1 MAQWILKE
9 NGKVVPQRMLHCL
22 SSAELAPTNEVEVD
36 KRALSNTLICG
47 WLGDSIKI
55 PNNIP
60 LDNDA
65 TTAFDELWDLKPYED
80 DHETK
85 FHVPDA
91 DLKDAAGKPFEKNA
105 C

>member
-9 NGKVVPQRMLHCL
+9 NGRVVPWRTFCCL
-22 SSAELAPTNEVEVD
+22 SPAELAPTNEVEVENQ
-36 KRALSNTLICG
+36 ALFNTSICG

-55 PNNIP
+55 PNDIP

-65 TTAFDELWDLKPYED
+65 TEAFDELWDLKPYED

-85 FHVPDA
+85 FHIPDA
-91 DLKDAAGKPFEKNA
+91 DPKG
-105 C
+105 CS